1 MGSIAFVL
9 VLQLIPICMIVFM
22 ISGIIQFFLPNIKL
36 PLIML
41 FLYIIGSMY
50 FWNNRWLEEWI
61 LFTIVAASSFL
72 AIALGHKRNSR
83 FMVYNE
89 YLGNNLILL
98 LQCKKTMQ

>member
-36 PLIML
+36 SLIML

-50 FWNNRWLEEWI
+50 FWNNRWVEEWI
-61 LFTIVAASSFL
+61 LFTIVVAPSFL
-72 AIALGHKRNSR
+72 AIALVKFYTKIYMMAEKRA
-83 FMVYNE
+83 NE
-89 YLGNNLILL
+89 INE
-98 LQCKKTMQ
+98 